1 MTELEP
7 AWMLR
12 RRKGSRWRAVLPLLQ
27 RQCVR
32 RGQLTGAVQSW
43 YQDLL
48 EDRLTHCGHSL
59 DAVFR
64 LTADR
69 SRSTRCPQAVDANR
83 GPTGDRTIMKT
94 LLLLVLS
101 MVAAAREAT
110 AQEDAQC
117 VRERAAMVET
127 IRAYARSD
135 ASVLGQQGL
144 SERVLEAM
152 GQTKR
157 HLFIPERSCSIAYAD
172 RPIPIGLG
180 QTISQPFIVALMT
193 QLAEVAPDHVVL
205 EVGTGSGYQ
214 AAILAHLARKVCTIE
229 IIPALAEAAAKT
241 LRDLAYDNV
250 SVRLGD
256 GYGGWPECG
265 PFDAI
270 VVTAALGQVPPPL
283 IEQLK
288 VGGRLVMPVGP
299 LTPLSTSR
307 SSKKSPLARRQRAP
321 SPPCASCPSRVQR
334 AGNGEF

>member
-1 MTELEP
+1 MG
-7 AWMLR
+7 R
-12 RRKGSRWRAVLPLLQ
+12 IYSLPSSGPTQ
-27 RQCVR
+27 
-32 RGQLTGAVQSW
+32 
-43 YQDLL
+43 
-48 EDRLTHCGHSL
+48 
-59 DAVFR
+59 
-64 LTADR
+64 
-69 SRSTRCPQAVDANR
+69 NR
-83 GPTGDRTIMKT
+83 GPIGDRTIMKN

-101 MVAAAREAT
+101 MVAATREAT

-180 QTISQPFIVALMT
+180 QTISQPYIVALMT
-193 QLAEVAPDHVVL
+193 HLAEVAPDHVVL

-229 IIPALAEAAAKT
+229 IIPQLAEAAAKT
-241 LRDLAYDNV
+241 LRALAYDNV

-256 GYGGWPECG
+256 GYGG
-265 PFDAI
+265 
-270 VVTAALGQVPPPL
+270 
-283 IEQLK
+283 
-288 VGGRLVMPVGP
+288 RLVMPVGAAYTTQQ
-299 LTPLSTSR
+299 LTVVEKIAPGKTTTRAVALVRFVPFTR
-307 SSKKSPLARRQRAP
+307 SQ
-321 SPPCASCPSRVQR
+321 
-334 AGNGEF
+334 N

>member
-1 MTELEP
+1 
-7 AWMLR
+7 
-12 RRKGSRWRAVLPLLQ
+12 
-27 RQCVR
+27 
-32 RGQLTGAVQSW
+32 
-43 YQDLL
+43 
-48 EDRLTHCGHSL
+48 
-59 DAVFR
+59 
-64 LTADR
+64 
-69 SRSTRCPQAVDANR
+69 
-83 GPTGDRTIMKT
+83 MKT
-94 LLLLVLS
+94 LLLLVIS
-101 MVAAAREAT
+101 MAAAAREAT

-135 ASVLGQQGL
+135 ASVLGQRGL

-152 GQTKR
+152 RQTKR

-172 RPIPIGLG
+172 RPFPIGHG

-229 IIPALAEAAAKT
+229 IIPPLAEAAAKT
-241 LRDLAYDNV
+241 LRDIAYDNV

-288 VGGRLVMPVGP
+288 VGGRLVMPVGAAYGTQH
-299 LTPLSTSR
+299 LTVVEKLAHDKTTTRAVALVRFVPFTRSR
-307 SSKKSPLARRQRAP
+307 D
-321 SPPCASCPSRVQR
+321 
-334 AGNGEF
+334 